1 MAEAAVLE
9 LGQDL
14 IAQLKALNIKADRII
29 VQQEEMIALLTKMV
43 KV

>member
-1 MAEAAVLE
+1 MAEAAILE

-14 IAQLKALNIKADRII
+14 IAQLKALNIKVDRII
-29 VQQEEMIALLTKMV
+29 VQQEEMIALLIKLV